1 VEQGI
6 RAYTIDNA
14 YQMRMENELGSIE
27 PGKLADLVV
36 LEENLFE
43 IEKHGIHK
51 VQVLLTMMNG
61 KIVFDVLE

>member
-1 VEQGI
+1 
-6 RAYTIDNA
+6 
-14 YQMRMENELGSIE
+14 
-27 PGKLADLVV
+27 

-43 IEKHGIHK
+43 IEEHGIHK

>member
-1 VEQGI
+1 MEQAI

-43 IEKHGIHK
+43 IEKHEIHK
-51 VQVLLTMMNG
+51 IQVLLTMMNG